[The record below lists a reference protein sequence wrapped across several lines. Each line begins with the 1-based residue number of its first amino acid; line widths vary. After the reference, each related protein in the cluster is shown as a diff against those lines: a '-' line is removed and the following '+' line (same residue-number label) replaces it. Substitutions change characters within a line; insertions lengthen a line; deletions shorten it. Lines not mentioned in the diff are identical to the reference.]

1 MKICKKSAGIGLI
14 VGVVIILGTSLFINI
29 PTKQQFIYVNF
40 DKVISHVMSEVNRSN
55 GGAMVTEEVE
65 NYKGLFVKTLD
76 EYAKSNNAI
85 VFSSPK
91 PVSGAKDAT
100 DLLIEKAFGD
110 AFVEKERVGGKRD
123 E

>member
-1 MKICKKSAGIGLI
+1 
-14 VGVVIILGTSLFINI
+14 
-29 PTKQQFIYVNF
+29 
-40 DKVISHVMSEVNRSN
+40 
-55 GGAMVTEEVE
+55 MVTEEVE

-100 DLLIEKAFGD
+100 DLLIEKAFGK

>member
-1 MKICKKSAGIGLI
+1 MKICKKSAGIGII
-14 VGVVIILGTSLFINI
+14 VGVVIILGISLFINI
-29 PTKQQFIYVNF
+29 PSKQQFIYVNF
-40 DKVISHVMSEVNRSN
+40 DKVISHVMSKVNQSN
-55 GGAMVTEEVE
+55 GGEMVTEEVE

-100 DLLIEKAFGD
+100 DLLIEKAFGKPLV
-110 AFVEKERVGGKRD
+110 AKEKGEGKGN

>member
-1 MKICKKSAGIGLI
+1 MRICKKSAGIGII
-14 VGVVIILGTSLFINI
+14 VGVVIILGISLFINI
-29 PTKQQFIYVNF
+29 PSKQQFIYVNF
-40 DKVISHVMSEVNRSN
+40 DKVISHVMSKVNQSN
-55 GGAMVTEEVE
+55 GGEMVTEEVE

-100 DLLIEKAFGD
+100 DLLIEKAFGNSVT
-110 AFVEKERVGGKRD
+110 AKENLEGK
-123 E
+123 